1 MMNLT
6 GLYIIVWGCVTLR
19 VVPPPDHLDRISL
32 FFLHVNKYSTNKIHI
47 TKGTEKSSQPWMHI
61 SISLVEWVFQW
72 RWRQYGEPPTCHTH
86 LASQRIVCIL
96 TVVKLGYFR
105 KNMSLSKPLPTVLL
119 LSPTEDNG
127 VISSKTNLTKVTHK
141 VPFRIAAE
149 NLGAFLF
156 ALDKFVLKK
165 PGTFHRWTKKTS
177 LAVRIRLTLFQGHYI
192 QSITINSISVSVSN
206 SGIQKRCYW
215 ILNRKFH

>member
-1 MMNLT
+1 
-6 GLYIIVWGCVTLR
+6 
-19 VVPPPDHLDRISL
+19 
-32 FFLHVNKYSTNKIHI
+32 
-47 TKGTEKSSQPWMHI
+47 
-61 SISLVEWVFQW
+61 
-72 RWRQYGEPPTCHTH
+72 
-86 LASQRIVCIL
+86 
-96 TVVKLGYFR
+96 
-105 KNMSLSKPLPTVLL
+105 MSLSKPLPTVLL

-177 LAVRIRLTLFQGHYI
+177 
-192 QSITINSISVSVSN
+192 
-206 SGIQKRCYW
+206 
-215 ILNRKFH
+215 